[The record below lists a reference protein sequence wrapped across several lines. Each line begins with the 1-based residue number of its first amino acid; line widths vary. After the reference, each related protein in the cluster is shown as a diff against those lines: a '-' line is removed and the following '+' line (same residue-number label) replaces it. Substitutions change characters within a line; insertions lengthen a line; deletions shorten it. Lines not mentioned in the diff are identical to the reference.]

1 MDFPVPTWRITG
13 CFESQ
18 LTFFPYLVCFSN
30 VFHKN
35 PQPTRMTEKDY
46 ERVEQEL
53 IQMMAQ
59 KQCANFGLMQGG
71 WSTGAMGT
79 F

>member
-1 MDFPVPTWRITG
+1 
-13 CFESQ
+13 
-18 LTFFPYLVCFSN
+18 
-30 VFHKN
+30 
-35 PQPTRMTEKDY
+35 MTEKDY

-59 KQCANFGLMQGG
+59 NRQYGNFGLMQGG
-71 WSTGAMGT
+71 WSTGAMGK